1 MTPTEAG
8 IYGFIVLVAL
18 MFLKIPVGFVMALVG
33 LLGFAFLVSW
43 DAALNLM
50 AQDFSAIFGSYN
62 LTVIPLFVLMG
73 QLAHHS
79 GMSGR
84 LFHAAY
90 RFLGTLPGGLAVATI
105 GACAGFSAICGSTSA
120 TAATMA
126 AVALPEMKKYNYDPA
141 LATGVVAAGGSLG
154 ILIPPSTIFIVY
166 GIMTEQSVGKLF
178 LAGVMPG
185 ILMTLLFIVT
195 VFIWTWNRP
204 DLAMP
209 GARFTLREK
218 IASLAGVVETLILF
232 VAVMGGLFIGF
243 FTPTEAAAIGAFGT
257 LLIAVVGRHLSWKG
271 FTQSLVET
279 TRVSCMILVIVAGA
293 TVFGHFLAVTRI
305 PFDVGNWVMGLQM
318 PPWAVM
324 GLIILVYL
332 LLGCLMDSLAMIML
346 TIPIFFPVITAL
358 GYDPIWFGVIIVLVT
373 GMGVITPPVGHQ
385 RLRRRRRG
393 PRRAAS
399 RHLPGSAQASGR
411 TSGHGDP
418 AHPLPADRPVAACD
432 DAVGPDDQ
440 NLHFSKDRLK

>member
-8 IYGFIVLVAL
+8 ICGFIALVAL

-33 LLGFAFLVSW
+33 LLGFALLVSW
-43 DAALNLM
+43 DAALHLM
-50 AQDFSAIFGSYN
+50 AQDFTSVFGSYN

-90 RFLGTLPGGLAVATI
+90 RFFGSLPGGLAVATI

-185 ILMTLLFIVT
+185 ILMTLLFVAT

-204 DLAMP
+204 DLAKP
-209 GARFTLREK
+209 GASFTLREK

-232 VAVMGGLFIGF
+232 VAVMGGLFIGI

-257 LLIAVVGRHLSWKG
+257 LVIAVAGRHLSWRG
-271 FTQSLVET
+271 FVQSLVET
-279 TRVSCMILVIVAGA
+279 TRVTCMILVIVAGA
-293 TVFGHFLAVTRI
+293 TVFGHFLAITRI
-305 PFDVGNWVMGLQM
+305 PFDVGAWVMGLQM

-332 LLGCLMDSLAMIML
+332 SLGCLMDSLAMIML

-358 GYDPIWFGVIIVLVT
+358 GFDPIWFGVIIVLVT
-373 GMGVITPPVGHQ
+373 GMGVITPPVGINVYVVAGVARDVPLHVIF
-385 RLRRRRRG
+385 RG
-393 PRRAAS
+393 AVNLLAAQIVTAALLILFPQIALW
-399 RHLPGSAQASGR
+399 LPQLM
-411 TSGHGDP
+411 H
-418 AHPLPADRPVAACD
+418 
-432 DAVGPDDQ
+432 
-440 NLHFSKDRLK
+440 

>member
-8 IYGFIVLVAL
+8 IYGFVALVAL

-33 LLGFAFLVSW
+33 LIGFAHLVSW
-43 DAALNLM
+43 DASLHLM
-50 AQDFSAIFGSYN
+50 VQDFFSVFGSYN

-90 RFLGTLPGGLAVATI
+90 RFFGNLPGGLAVATI

-126 AVALPEMKKYNYDPA
+126 AVALPEMKKYNYDPS

-178 LAGVMPG
+178 LAGVVPG
-185 ILMTLLFIVT
+185 ILMTLLFIAT
-195 VFIWTWNRP
+195 VFVWTWKRP

-218 IASLAGVVETLILF
+218 IASLAGVIETLILF
-232 VAVMGGLFIGF
+232 LAVMGGLFAGL

-257 LLIAVVGRHLSWKG
+257 LLIAVIGRHLSWKG
-271 FTQSLVET
+271 FSQALVET
-279 TRVSCMILVIVAGA
+279 TRVTCMILVIVAGA

-305 PFDVGNWVMGLQM
+305 PFDVGAWVLGLAM

-324 GLIILVYL
+324 AMIILIYL
-332 LLGCLMDSLAMIML
+332 VLGCLMDSLAMIML
-346 TIPIFFPVITAL
+346 TIPIFFPVITSL
-358 GYDPIWFGVIIVLVT
+358 GFDPIWFGVIIVLVT
-373 GMGVITPPVGHQ
+373 GMGVITPPVGINAYVVAGVARDVPLHTIFRGAI
-385 RLRRRRRG
+385 RLL
-393 PRRAAS
+393 AAQVVTAALLIVFPQIALW
-399 RHLPGSAQASGR
+399 LPQLM
-411 TSGHGDP
+411 H
-418 AHPLPADRPVAACD
+418 
-432 DAVGPDDQ
+432 
-440 NLHFSKDRLK
+440 

>member
-8 IYGFIVLVAL
+8 IYGFVALVAL

-33 LLGFAFLVSW
+33 LMGFAFLVSW
-43 DAALNLM
+43 DAALHLM
-50 AQDFSAIFGSYN
+50 AQDFTSVFGSYN

-185 ILMTLLFIVT
+185 ILMTLLFVAT
-195 VFIWTWNRP
+195 VLIWTWNRP
-204 DLAMP
+204 DLAKP
-209 GARFTLREK
+209 GASFTLREK
-218 IASLAGVVETLILF
+218 VASLAGVVETLILF
-232 VAVMGGLFIGF
+232 VAVMGGLFIGV

-257 LLIAVVGRHLSWKG
+257 LLIAAVGRHLSWEG
-271 FTQSLVET
+271 FPQSLIET
-279 TRVSCMILVIVAGA
+279 TRVTCMILVIVAGA

-305 PFDVGNWVMGLQM
+305 PFDVGAWVMGRQM

-332 LLGCLMDSLAMIML
+332 TLGCLMDSLAMIML

-358 GYDPIWFGVIIVLVT
+358 GFDPIWFGVIIVLVT
-373 GMGVITPPVGHQ
+373 GMGVITPPVGINVYVVAGVARDVPLHVIF
-385 RLRRRRRG
+385 RG
-393 PRRAAS
+393 AVKLLAAQIVTAALLILFPQIALW
-399 RHLPGSAQASGR
+399 LPQLM
-411 TSGHGDP
+411 H
-418 AHPLPADRPVAACD
+418 
-432 DAVGPDDQ
+432 
-440 NLHFSKDRLK
+440 

>member
-43 DAALNLM
+43 EAALNLM
-50 AQDFSAIFGSYN
+50 AQDFSSIFGSYN

-73 QLAHHS
+73 QMAHHS

-318 PPWAVM
+318 PPWGVM
-324 GLIILVYL
+324 ALIILVYIV
-332 LLGCLMDSLAMIML
+332 LGCLMDSLAMIML
-346 TIPIFFPVITAL
+346 TIPIIYPVITAL

-373 GMGVITPPVGHQ
+373 GMGVITPPVGINVYVVAGVARDVPLHVIFRGAL
-385 RLRRRRRG
+385 RLL
-393 PRRAAS
+393 AAQVVTAI
-399 RHLPGSAQASGR
+399 LLILFPQIALW
-411 TSGHGDP
+411 
-418 AHPLPADRPVAACD
+418 LPAMM
-432 DAVGPDDQ
+432 Q
-440 NLHFSKDRLK
+440 

>member
-8 IYGFIVLVAL
+8 IYGFVALVAL

-43 DAALNLM
+43 DAALHLM
-50 AQDFSAIFGSYN
+50 AQDFTSVFGSYN

-90 RFLGTLPGGLAVATI
+90 RFFGSLPGGLAVATI

-178 LAGVMPG
+178 LAGVVPG
-185 ILMTLLFIVT
+185 ILMTLLFIAT
-195 VFIWTWNRP
+195 VFLWTWNRP
-204 DLAMP
+204 ELAMP

-232 VAVMGGLFIGF
+232 VAVMGGLFIGV

-257 LLIAVVGRHLSWKG
+257 LVIAVAGRHLSWKG

-279 TRVSCMILVIVAGA
+279 TRVTCMILVIVAGA

-305 PFDVGNWVMGLQM
+305 PFDVGAWVMGLQM

-332 LLGCLMDSLAMIML
+332 ALGCLMDSLAMIML
-346 TIPIFFPVITAL
+346 TIPIFFPVVTSL
-358 GYDPIWFGVIIVLVT
+358 GFDPIWFGVIIVLVT
-373 GMGVITPPVGHQ
+373 GMGVITPPVGINVYVVAGVARDVPLHVIF
-385 RLRRRRRG
+385 RG
-393 PRRAAS
+393 SVKLLAAQVVTAALLILFPQIALW
-399 RHLPGSAQASGR
+399 LPQLM
-411 TSGHGDP
+411 H
-418 AHPLPADRPVAACD
+418 
-432 DAVGPDDQ
+432 
-440 NLHFSKDRLK
+440 